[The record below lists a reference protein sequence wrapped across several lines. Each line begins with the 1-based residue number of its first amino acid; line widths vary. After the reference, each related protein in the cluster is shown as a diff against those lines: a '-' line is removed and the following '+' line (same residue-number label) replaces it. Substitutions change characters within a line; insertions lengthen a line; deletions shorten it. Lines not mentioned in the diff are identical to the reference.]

1 MNEYI
6 NAISYIKGI
15 ESDKIVALNV
25 YGDASKYGQPTIEL
39 YLNYENNSE
48 YGVIRH
54 FTNKNIHNINVSNN
68 ASNLFSSSRI
78 FDDRPNQL
86 SSVKISQGL
95 KVIAYTKT
103 PLEWAAWESKVAEF
117 SFTDTNDG
125 MKNFQGDANDTTKS
139 LNLEIDVNYLQTYYN
154 IYMTFKLIGGP
165 IMEILYENQALSII
179 GRKDELLGNAVIA
192 TERPEVVFCENKPR
206 GYSPNTVSASRNFVL
221 EAFKEPED
229 KMKINVIS
237 LGNSAYKGYEMHE
250 GYSEFYLNNKQIANF
265 TSRGINAVV
274 LNPDG
279 TIFNES
285 SFDTSGDNANFN
297 RFVNYIKSVP
307 NGKIV
312 CLSTYD
318 DMAYSMNPHV
328 ILYYEPNNVTEYYKL
343 FYNEDT
349 QGRFND
355 FRYRIQSVWCQNAS
369 NRRMFQYNFY
379 KDESLDIMNLDH
391 FKNNRSKIKV
401 EGIQNAH
408 CNMPLNQLNGSH
420 TVTNNIQWTP
430 QRVHTIEVAGSTQFT
445 PDPNRM
451 VNNIPNGTLI
461 HPANKWDFKSIKM
474 TPRIKVEFYEGK
486 NFSGELLRTVRY
498 SNTNSGSYNI
508 PSSLFNRIGSIK
520 LVPDSEDNIITF
532 SDALRSCGLVGN
544 IVPNYR
550 SSFAFIGVKEG
561 DSSNVV
567 YNKSNRYGNIRLDKD
582 DDPMAD
588 YEEYANVELEI

>member
-1 MNEYI
+1 
-6 NAISYIKGI
+6 
-15 ESDKIVALNV
+15 
-25 YGDASKYGQPTIEL
+25 
-39 YLNYENNSE
+39 
-48 YGVIRH
+48 
-54 FTNKNIHNINVSNN
+54 
-68 ASNLFSSSRI
+68 
-78 FDDRPNQL
+78 
-86 SSVKISQGL
+86 
-95 KVIAYTKT
+95 
-103 PLEWAAWESKVAEF
+103 
-117 SFTDTNDG
+117 
-125 MKNFQGDANDTTKS
+125 
-139 LNLEIDVNYLQTYYN
+139 
-154 IYMTFKLIGGP
+154 
-165 IMEILYENQALSII
+165 
-179 GRKDELLGNAVIA
+179 
-192 TERPEVVFCENKPR
+192 
-206 GYSPNTVSASRNFVL
+206 
-221 EAFKEPED
+221 
-229 KMKINVIS
+229 
-237 LGNSAYKGYEMHE
+237 
-250 GYSEFYLNNKQIANF
+250 
-265 TSRGINAVV
+265 
-274 LNPDG
+274 
-279 TIFNES
+279 
-285 SFDTSGDNANFN
+285 
-297 RFVNYIKSVP
+297 
-307 NGKIV
+307 
-312 CLSTYD
+312 
-318 DMAYSMNPHV
+318 MAYSMNPHV